1 MLDYMRSLF
10 ESVSTVQEQLAIRTE
25 KNYSRTI
32 YIDDCGIE
40 ATDFDIQPGDERH
53 RMLIDSGSGQPES
66 SLNPGQNGLSFSH
79 SLGSALDGRSKP
91 VYLHTTVKH

>member
-53 RMLIDSGSGQPES
+53 RMLIDSGFRATREFFES
-66 SLNPGQNGLSFSH
+66 RTEWSQFLAFLRERFGW
-79 SLGSALDGRSKP
+79 KE
-91 VYLHTTVKH
+91 